1 MQQLTLGRDFNQP
14 IDDVVWP
21 PSLQQ
26 LTFGHNFNQFVDIV
40 IWPTRFRML
49 RFGTFLKFQMHPIG
63 QLGVG
68 VSLATNKPLKTSLLL
83 ARSTQLTFD
92 SDFNMPMNTIVW
104 SDSIRELT
112 FGLRFNQSI
121 ENVK

>member
-1 MQQLTLGRDFNQP
+1 M
-14 IDDVVWP
+14 
-21 PSLQQ
+21 S
-26 LTFGHNFNQFVDIV
+26 
-40 IWPTRFRML
+40 
-49 RFGTFLKFQMHPIG
+49 RFGKFLKFQMHLIG

-68 VSLATNKPLKTSLLL
+68 VSLAINKPPKTSLLL

-121 ENVK
+121 ENVKWPSALQLLTFGSSFNQPITGIV